1 MKKVTIVDVAKHANV
16 SNSTVSQYLNKRYE
30 YMGEKTR
37 LKIEQ
42 AIEELQYRP
51 NMLARSLTQK
61 STFTVGVIVAN
72 IVHDFSIN
80 VLNELEKLFD
90 AQGFHMIVCNAADDP
105 AKEKKHIEAL
115 LEKQVD
121 GLIVFPTGKN
131 KTLFKSLLKN
141 SVPVIFLD
149 RYIPTLPIPSVL
161 LDNELAMEQAVSTMS
176 AEPLALIT
184 TSISDKITPRIE
196 RVSGFKKALEKRNI
210 PVDERYIQSVTPNK
224 IVSTLKKMMQ
234 LETPPKGLIAAND
247 RVLRG
252 VMAFLKEEPYSIPDE
267 LQLASIDDVP
277 YSSFINPSLTVIA
290 QPAIDIAQCAVELL
304 LKQIRTYEA
313 PEELKLYRFKP
324 VLILRQSTK

>member
-90 AQGFHMIVCNAADDP
+90 EQGFHMIVCNAADDP
-105 AKEKKHIEAL
+105 IKEKKHIEAL

-141 SVPVIFLD
+141 SVPVIF
-149 RYIPTLPIPSVL
+149 
-161 LDNELAMEQAVSTMS
+161 
-176 AEPLALIT
+176 
-184 TSISDKITPRIE
+184 
-196 RVSGFKKALEKRNI
+196 
-210 PVDERYIQSVTPNK
+210 
-224 IVSTLKKMMQ
+224 
-234 LETPPKGLIAAND
+234 
-247 RVLRG
+247 
-252 VMAFLKEEPYSIPDE
+252 
-267 LQLASIDDVP
+267 
-277 YSSFINPSLTVIA
+277 
-290 QPAIDIAQCAVELL
+290 
-304 LKQIRTYEA
+304 
-313 PEELKLYRFKP
+313 
-324 VLILRQSTK
+324 